1 MFKKKPTKVNTP
13 AQKTPTLNMISEG
26 THIKGTINSKS
37 DLRIA
42 GKIDGDC
49 ICKGKIIVTSS
60 ANLSGNM
67 ISADADISGNVEGT
81 VKVANRLT
89 LRQSAVVGGDLF
101 TKIIII
107 EEGAQLNGN
116 CKMGNNNLELDSVLD
131 AEFAK
136 STKVK
141 EPAAQEA

>member
-1 MFKKKPTKVNTP
+1 MFKKKPVKVNTTAP
-13 AQKTPTLNMISEG
+13 KTPSLNMISEG
-26 THIKGTINSKS
+26 THIKGTINSNS

-42 GKIDGDC
+42 GRVDGDS

-67 ISADADISGNVEGT
+67 TSTDADVSGRVEGT
-81 VKVANRLT
+81 IRVANRLT
-89 LRQSAVVGGDLF
+89 LRQSAVIGGDIF
-101 TKIIII
+101 TKVLVV

-116 CKMGNNNLELDSVLD
+116 CTMGNNKELDSVMD

-136 STKVK
+136 STKIK
-141 EPAAQEA
+141 EPALQES